1 LFKTRRH
8 GAHSFELVPDLAEFG
23 NSLDGEL
30 FSPDSPGY
38 EAIRRPVN
46 PACRE
51 VRPRL
56 VVRCRSVSDVVGAM
70 RYAIAAGD
78 RVAPRGGGHCFAG
91 RSSTDGIVLDMS
103 GLDGICVAA
112 DRVATIGA
120 GARLG
125 QVYAILHAY
134 DRTLPA
140 GCGPTVGITGLTLG
154 GGIGLLGRKHGLTCD
169 RLVGAQVVLSDGSVV
184 DCDHNREPD
193 LFWGLRGAGGGQFG
207 VVTSLRFDTVPEP
220 VTTRIEAHWPDIAPE
235 ELVSAWQ
242 AWAPDA
248 PDELTV
254 NLTLVSEPGA
264 RVQATLF
271 GAATLEEESTRELLQ
286 EFTDRAGVAPTI
298 EMRTG
303 LPYHHLKH
311 TFADLDPRDLPERAL
326 RIRSEFFSRPMSR
339 CTLASLL
346 TQLGD
351 PGTVGRRQLAFTAMG
366 GAYSRV
372 TEDATAFAHR
382 SERFLLEHIAEAAD
396 PWVDRSW
403 ATAHAD
409 GSGRVYPNFPDPAL
423 DDWAAAYHAGN
434 YPRLAAVKNAYD
446 PHRFF
451 DFPQAI

>member
-1 LFKTRRH
+1 
-8 GAHSFELVPDLAEFG
+8 VPDLAEFS

-38 EAIRRPVN
+38 EAIRRPVS
-46 PACRE
+46 PAYRE

-56 VVRCRSVSDVVGAM
+56 VVACRSVSDVAGAM
-70 RYAIAAGD
+70 TYAAAAGD
-78 RVAPRGGGHCFAG
+78 RIVPRGGGHCFAG
-91 RSSTDGIVLDMS
+91 RSSAGGIVLDMS
-103 GLDGICVAA
+103 GLDGICVAD

-125 QVYAILHAY
+125 QVYAALHAHG
-134 DRTLPA
+134 RTLPA

-169 RLVGAQVVLSDGSVV
+169 RLVGAQVVLPDGSVV
-184 DCDHNREPD
+184 DCDHDHEPD

-220 VTTRIEAHWPDIAPE
+220 MTTRIGAHWPDVALG

-242 AWAPDA
+242 AWAPAA

-264 RVQATLF
+264 SVRATLF
-271 GAATLEEESTRELLQ
+271 GAATLDEASTRELLQ
-286 EFTDRAGVAPTI
+286 EFIGWVGVAPTT
-298 EMRTG
+298 ELRAG
-303 LPYHHLKH
+303 LPFHQLKN
-311 TFADLDPRDLPERAL
+311 TFADPRDSPERAV
-326 RIRSEFFSRPMSR
+326 RMRSEFFSHSMAR

-346 TQLGD
+346 TQLGA
-351 PGTVGRRQLAFTAMG
+351 PRTRGRRQITFTAMG
-366 GAYSRV
+366 GAYNRV
-372 TEDATAFAHR
+372 AAEATAFAHR
-382 SERFLLEHIAEAAD
+382 SERFLLEHIAGAAD
-396 PWVDRSW
+396 PWVDASW

-409 GSGRVYPNFPDPAL
+409 GSGHVYPNFPDPAL
-423 DDWAAAYHAGN
+423 DDWAVAYHAGN

>member
-1 LFKTRRH
+1 MPR
-8 GAHSFELVPDLAEFG
+8 LAEFR

-30 FSPDSPGY
+30 FSPESSGY

-46 PACRE
+46 AAYRN

-56 VVRCRSVSDVVGAM
+56 VVLCRSVSDVVGAM
-70 RYAIAAGD
+70 TYAAATGD
-78 RVAPRGGGHCFAG
+78 RIAPRGGGHCFAG
-91 RSSTDGIVLDMS
+91 RSSTDGIVLDLS
-103 GLDGICVAA
+103 GLDGISVAD
-112 DRVATIGA
+112 DRVATIRA

-125 QVYAILHAY
+125 QVYAALHSHG
-134 DRTLPA
+134 RTLPA

-154 GGIGLLGRKHGLTCD
+154 GGIGLLGREYGLTCD
-169 RLVGAQVVLSDGSVV
+169 RLVGAQVVLPDGSVV
-184 DCDHNREPD
+184 DCDHDHEPD

-220 VTTRIEAHWPDIAPE
+220 ITTRIEAHWSDTALE

-248 PDELTV
+248 PDGLTV
-254 NLTLVSEPGA
+254 NLTLVSEPGVP
-264 RVQATLF
+264 VQATLF
-271 GAATLEEESTRELLQ
+271 GASTLEEGSTRELLH
-286 EFTDRAGVAPTI
+286 EFMDRAGVALTT
-298 EMRTG
+298 ELRTG
-303 LPYHHLKH
+303 LPYHHLKS
-311 TFADLDPRDLPERAL
+311 TFAEPRDSPERAL
-326 RIRSEFFSRPMSR
+326 RSRSEFFSHSMAH

-351 PGTVGRRQLAFTAMG
+351 PRTKGRRQIAFTAMG
-366 GAYSRV
+366 GAYNRV

-382 SERFLLEHIAEAAD
+382 SERFLLEHTAEAAD
-396 PWVDRSW
+396 PWVDGSW
-403 ATAHAD
+403 ATAHPD

-423 DDWAAAYHAGN
+423 DEWAVAYHADN